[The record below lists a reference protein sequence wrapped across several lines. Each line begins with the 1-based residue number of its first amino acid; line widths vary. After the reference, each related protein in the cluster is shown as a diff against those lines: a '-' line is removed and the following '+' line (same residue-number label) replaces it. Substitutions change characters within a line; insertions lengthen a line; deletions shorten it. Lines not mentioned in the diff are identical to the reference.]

1 MPHGAPPAPPHSP
14 RRPPGR
20 SGYAARRRRQAVLLF
35 IAQHCMAIA
44 LTVMF
49 LGPFVFI
56 LLTSFMSSSQ
66 SLSSHYWPSS
76 WHPGNY
82 LAVFRK
88 TDMPKYLW
96 NTVLYAGLGTIF
108 TIMSSVPA
116 AYALAKLQWRGRQ
129 LMFLVVICMMLLPPQ
144 ITTVPLYS
152 LWATYGLTGSL
163 WPLILPTLFGDAFSI
178 FLLRQ
183 FMLTIPNEYLD
194 AARVDGCGEW
204 RTLFKVIWPMA
215 RPGIAA
221 TAMFQFFYAWND
233 YYGPFLYTSENQD
246 NWTISLGIASF
257 RTLHAVAWNLVTAAT
272 VFAIAPVLIVFFF
285 AQKAFVQ
292 GVTLTGVKG

>member
-1 MPHGAPPAPPHSP
+1 MTHYAPTVPQRHRS
-14 RRPPGR
+14 RPDR
-20 SGYAARRRRQAVLLF
+20 NGYAARRRRRALLLF
-35 IAQHCMAIA
+35 VAQHSVAIA
-44 LTVMF
+44 LSIMF
-49 LGPFVFI
+49 LTPFLFI
-56 LLTSFMSSSQ
+56 VLTSFMSSSQ
-66 SLSSHYWPSS
+66 SLSSQYWPHG

-88 TDMPKYLW
+88 TDMPRYLW
-96 NTVLYAGLGTIF
+96 NTVLYAGLSTVF
-108 TIMSSVPA
+108 TIASSVPA
-116 AYALAKLQWRGRQ
+116 AYALAKLKWRGRR
-129 LMFLVVICMMLLPPQ
+129 LAFLAVICMMLLPPQ
-144 ITTVPLYS
+144 ITAVPLYS
-152 LWATYGLTGSL
+152 MWAYYGLTGSL
-163 WPLILPTLFGDAFSI
+163 WPLILPTLCGDAFSI

-183 FMLTIPNEYLD
+183 FMLTIPDEYLD
-194 AARVDGCGEW
+194 TARVDGCGEW
-204 RTLFKVIWPMA
+204 RTLLKVVWPMA

-233 YYGPFLYTSENQD
+233 YYGPFLYTSENRA

-272 VFAIAPVLIVFFF
+272 VFAILPVIVVFFF